1 MLAGC
6 ASTNTGTG
14 FGERPDVQYFIQKV
28 AAKDNFNAHKLTALF
43 NQVQVRPVFVHST
56 KHPRETAMSWDR
68 YRAIFMT
75 QGRID
80 KGVAF
85 WNTHEAAFAQA
96 QQQYGVPPQVILG
109 ILGVETDYGKY
120 LGKYRVMDSLSTLA
134 FNYPRRAEFFQ
145 HELEEYLLLT
155 RDLDINP
162 FDLYGSYA
170 GAVGLPQFMPSSYR
184 QLAVSDTGKSPDLW
198 HNSDDAILSIANYF
212 HHKGW
217 QAHQPIAVR
226 VSRPN
231 NLTSSFGDTYWR
243 LYPNF
248 EVIKRYNDSNFYAM
262 TVYQLGEAIR
272 LEKNNS

>member
-6 ASTNTGTG
+6 ANTNTGTG
-14 FGERPDVQYFIQKV
+14 FGERPDVQHFIQKV
-28 AAKDNFNAHKLTALF
+28 SAKDDFNARKLTALF
-43 NQVQVRPVFVHST
+43 NQVEPRPVFVHKT
-56 KHPRETAMSWDR
+56 RKPRETSMTWYD

-85 WNTHEAAFAQA
+85 WNAHEATFIRA

-109 ILGVETDYGKY
+109 ILGVETEYGKY

-134 FNYPRRAEFFQ
+134 FNYPRRAAFFQ
-145 HELEEYLLLT
+145 DELEQYLLLT
-155 RDLDINP
+155 RDLNINP
-162 FDLYGSYA
+162 LDLDGSYA
-170 GAVGLPQFMPSSYR
+170 GAVGLPQFMPDSYR
-184 QLAVSDTGKSPDLW
+184 ELAVSESGKSPDLW
-198 HNSDDAILSIANYF
+198 HNADDAILSIANYF

-217 QAHQPIAVR
+217 QANQPAAVR
-226 VSRPN
+226 VAHYN
-231 NLTSSFGDTYWR
+231 HQTSAFGDTYWI

-248 EVIKRYNDSNFYAM
+248 QVIKRYNDSNFYAM

-272 LEKNNS
+272 LEKNK